1 MLEIVYF
8 MLCVSPYT
16 QLSEVMLLFLRLS
29 LHMDNNKIKMDSD
42 LRCVLT
48 RCDKI
53 PVAKI
58 KLVFYWFFMIPECSV
73 WY

>member
-8 MLCVSPYT
+8 MLCISPYT

-58 KLVFYWFFMIPECSV
+58 ELVF
-73 WY
+73 